1 MSELSVRAEFLSDIE
16 ALDTCLSGIRLH
28 KIDISRDNLSI
39 LYTFISDKTV
49 SDEAKNKIA
58 DYVNNKTPQ
67 IFSSVEVKVI
77 KIVNDPELVISS
89 IYAFIK
95 NNYQSV
101 SMWLEKSDITV
112 FISGYTVRYKIDLAP
127 DAKDYFEA
135 NGLKAE
141 INQFLNKTFC
151 ADFYGELGLK
161 EVKEFSDE
169 IDMQNVYYEAM
180 SSARVRCFS
189 VSDVEIIDDR
199 EVETSASYMCDATEV
214 GNVILAGTVSAVREK
229 ETKNGKPFFIIDFSD
244 TTAKMSGVYFSKKNT
259 VDKIRASVI
268 VGADIIVKGK
278 LSFYKEKNLSLT
290 IDKINL
296 CKFPDDFEIEK
307 LPPKPVPSRYR
318 KVFPEKATTLK
329 VASMFDTEKPL
340 SDEVLNAT
348 YVAVDIETTGLNPSF
363 DEITEIAAVKIVN
376 GKISETW
383 TTLIDPKKKLD
394 PENIA
399 ITGITDEMLQGKPD
413 VKEVIGDF
421 LLFVKDSVVVGHNFV
436 EFDKKF
442 LDKAAEKCE
451 YEFNNDMIDTWPL
464 SMDLVPGL
472 KKYKLNFVAD
482 YFHIE
487 FHHHRAL
494 SDAWATAE
502 IFIELMRVKYEKEH
516 KNS

>member
-1 MSELSVRAEFLSDIE
+1 M
-16 ALDTCLSGIRLH
+16 
-28 KIDISRDNLSI
+28 
-39 LYTFISDKTV
+39 
-49 SDEAKNKIA
+49 
-58 DYVNNKTPQ
+58 
-67 IFSSVEVKVI
+67 
-77 KIVNDPELVISS
+77 
-89 IYAFIK
+89 
-95 NNYQSV
+95 
-101 SMWLEKSDITV
+101 
-112 FISGYTVRYKIDLAP
+112 
-127 DAKDYFEA
+127 
-135 NGLKAE
+135 
-141 INQFLNKTFC
+141 
-151 ADFYGELGLK
+151 
-161 EVKEFSDE
+161 
-169 IDMQNVYYEAM
+169 
-180 SSARVRCFS
+180 
-189 VSDVEIIDDR
+189 
-199 EVETSASYMCDATEV
+199 
-214 GNVILAGTVSAVREK
+214 
-229 ETKNGKPFFIIDFSD
+229 
-244 TTAKMSGVYFSKKNT
+244 
-259 VDKIRASVI
+259 
-268 VGADIIVKGK
+268 
-278 LSFYKEKNLSLT
+278 SLT

-307 LPPKPVPSRYR
+307 LPPKSVPSRYR

-464 SMDLVPGL
+464 SMALVPGL